1 MVKPKPDPGDR
12 LELIEKVAR
21 RVERWGLVT
30 PAVLFLELGKPF
42 SFVGSQILL
51 LAQPIWG
58 PAASQYA
65 DLFEDP
71 RSVDQLLAR
80 LERCQAG
87 TPIEDA

>member
-1 MVKPKPDPGDR
+1 MVNTKPDSGDR

-30 PAVLFLELGKPF
+30 PAVLFLELGKPL

-51 LAQPIWG
+51 LARPIWG
-58 PAASQYA
+58 PTASQYA

>member
-1 MVKPKPDPGDR
+1 MKPKPDPGDR

>member
-1 MVKPKPDPGDR
+1 MNTKPDSGDR
-12 LELIEKVAR
+12 LELIERVAR

-30 PAVLFLELGKPF
+30 PALLFLELGKPL
-42 SFVGSQILL
+42 SFIGSQILL

-71 RSVDQLLAR
+71 RSVDHLLVR
-80 LERCQAG
+80 LEQCQTG

>member
-1 MVKPKPDPGDR
+1 VNTKLDSCDR
-12 LELIEKVAR
+12 LELIERVAR

-30 PAVLFLELGKPF
+30 PAVLFLELGRPL

>member
-1 MVKPKPDPGDR
+1 MNTKPDPGDR

-30 PAVLFLELGKPF
+30 PAVLFLELGKPL

-51 LAQPIWG
+51 LAQPLWG
-58 PAASQYA
+58 PVASQYA

-71 RSVDQLLAR
+71 RSLDQLLAR
-80 LERCQAG
+80 LERCQTG

>member
-1 MVKPKPDPGDR
+1 VKPKPDPGDR